1 MNFIV
6 YLIQIDLIKS
16 QEAIMKRSLLASF
29 ALILLVSVSQS
40 EIPRVINYQGM
51 LLGSDEQ
58 PVPEGHYR
66 ITFSI
71 YNEPG
76 NMLWSETHDNVF
88 ITGGIFQVM
97 LGTVNPLGIPFD
109 QPYFFG
115 IQVGNDPELSPRMLL
130 TSAAYAIRAEDADKL
145 LGFSLSTEPE
155 PGKLLPLN
163 PNGKFPASVLPA
175 AVGGNYLKKGEPDTS
190 SGTSNDPM
198 LLISNW
204 GNGDGINGRSVTG
217 RGIEGRSDNHNGIVG
232 WTGASDK
239 SGVFGHSANGLGVTG
254 RSDNNDGT
262 VGWTGASDKSGVF
275 GHSTN
280 GAGVTGSSV
289 NNSGVVA
296 RSDNS
301 HGLSI
306 PYAKVNGIDIVKAD
320 KNGVKVYQSNESAVY
335 VETAGHDGV
344 RVTNANWSGVY
355 VQNAGYDAIRVQGA
369 GQDGL
374 RIFDNIGRYYIWMG
388 SDTNPRFLFSKGGAA
403 FADSGWFGPSDFA
416 ELIETDGSVSS
427 FESGDVLVISS
438 DKNRSVTLSSEPYS
452 TAIIGVYS
460 TKPGFVGT
468 THPMQGRSENEIPVA
483 ITGIVPCKVSTENG
497 AIKRGDLLTTSST
510 PGYAMKANDPKIGT
524 VLGKALET
532 LETGKGKIEALIIL
546 Q

>member
-1 MNFIV
+1 
-6 YLIQIDLIKS
+6 
-16 QEAIMKRSLLASF
+16 MKRSLLALF
-29 ALILLVSVSQS
+29 AFMLIVSVSQS

-51 LLGSDEQ
+51 LLGSNEQ
-58 PVPEGHYR
+58 PVPEGHYKL
-66 ITFSI
+66 TFNL
-71 YNEPG
+71 YDEPG
-76 NMLWSETHDNVF
+76 NLLWSEIHNDVF
-88 ITGGIFQVM
+88 IAGGMFQVM
-97 LGTVNPLGIPFD
+97 LGTVNHLGIPFD
-109 QPYFFG
+109 QPYFLG
-115 IQVGNDPELSPRMLL
+115 IQVGNEPELSPRMLL

-145 LGFSLSTEPE
+145 LGISLSTEPE

-175 AVGGNYLKKGEPDTS
+175 AVGGHYLKKGEPDTS
-190 SGTSNDPM
+190 GGTSNEPM
-198 LLISNW
+198 LLISNL
-204 GNGDGINGRSVTG
+204 GNGDGINGRSVNG

-232 WTGASDK
+232 WTGASNK
-239 SGVFGHSANGLGVTG
+239 SGVFGQSTNGNGVTG
-254 RSDNNDGT
+254 RSDNSDGT
-262 VGWTGASDKSGVF
+262 VGWTGAIDKSGVF

-289 NNSGVVA
+289 NNAGVVA

-320 KNGVKVYQSNESAVY
+320 KNGVKVYQSNESAIY
-335 VETAGHDGV
+335 VESAGHDGV

-374 RIFDNIGRYYIWMG
+374 RIFDNIGRYYIWLG
-388 SDTNPRFLFSKGGAA
+388 SDTNPTFLVSRRGAV
-403 FADSGWFGPSDFA
+403 FADSGFFGGSDLA
-416 ELIETDGSVSS
+416 ELIEVEGSFTS
-427 FESGDVLVISS
+427 FEPGDVLVISD
-438 DKNRSVTLSSEPYS
+438 DKDRAAALSSQPYS
-452 TAIIGVYS
+452 TSVMGIYS
-460 TKPGFVGT
+460 TKPGFIGSS
-468 THPMQGRSENEIPVA
+468 HPMSEKFDSEIPVA

-510 PGYAMKANDPKIGT
+510 PGYAMKATDPKIGT
-524 VLGKALET
+524 VLGKALEP